1 MALGTKFQQH
11 FNLNLYIAEHI
22 FEAKCKGLTK
32 ITVNKVGM
40 SENSNKSRNM
50 VWSILQEVDILLLYG
65 SWKVKCQKLKLGLLI
80 FIIFII
86 LVIDFY

>member
-1 MALGTKFQQH
+1 LAVVTKFQQH
-11 FNLNLYIAEHI
+11 FNLSLYIVEHN
-22 FEAKCKGLTK
+22 FEAKCNGLTK